1 MVQLFLRCYAH
12 TALNPFFLL
21 LLRISCENILR
32 IVEDN
37 FFLLLLLCQSSNKNL
52 TEGKAKVI
60 TDGWMPHQPFSA
72 RMIWRKGWIEEETLG
87 RMDALEKMD
96 DHPVHY
102 PPKMDVLPK
111 ISLLIIYA
119 AKWLVRHWS
128 TCLKQQWQTVPS
140 LLPDSY
146 STVCNQWSRKQEFVK
161 APEQ

>member
-1 MVQLFLRCYAH
+1 MLCNYDFFSHHCYTTFNTLKSAISIFYATFEFYYVISNGSTLLTLLCTYCAKSILFAS
-12 TALNPFFLL
+12 F
-21 LLRISCENILR
+21 SNILRKHNHTVR

-119 AKWLVRHWS
+119 AK
-128 TCLKQQWQTVPS
+128 
-140 LLPDSY
+140 
-146 STVCNQWSRKQEFVK
+146 
-161 APEQ
+161 